1 MNLEEKSVITL
12 DNNKKYIIV
21 KKIKNKQTYYY
32 FSLNIDDTN
41 DYKFFYMKDNDLIE
55 ILDDETISSLIL
67 LFKINIT
74 EDLK

>member
-32 FSLNIDDTN
+32 FSLNIDDAN